1 MADKKSPAS
10 GWPLVKGDFHSGD
23 ANSPV
28 AVITMGSHL
37 DEQGI
42 CDAGAALCG
51 SCKTENLGLE
61 KVIANVIA
69 NPNIRFAL
77 LVGTEVKGHLSGQT
91 LVALHKGGVKE
102 GRVVGAEGA
111 IPFIENLND
120 AHIKRFQEQ
129 VEIVNIMESEDL
141 GAIKAKI
148 NELKGRDPGA
158 FGAEAIVVEV
168 KEAAGGA
175 EETTGEAQ
183 PISGEMAIITARM
196 KVIEKMVVDIG
207 YRNKFAAGV
216 YAGKIEGLMIGLIVS
231 FALIGITYV
240 EVNKMAEDAKST
252 GPVRMV
258 AIDNMV
264 ENIRYKSQI
273 LARTNKIDS
282 AVTAT
287 GLVGF
292 IAGLLLALILIV
304 VPALLMG

>member
-91 LVALHKGGVKE
+91 LSALHKGGIKE

-120 AHIKRFQEQ
+120 AAIKRFQEQ

-141 GAIKAKI
+141 NVIKAKI
-148 NELKGRDPGA
+148 NELKGKDPGA
-158 FGAEAIVVEV
+158 FAGDAIVVEV

-175 EETTGEAQ
+175 EEATGEAR
-183 PISGEMAIITARM
+183 PISGEMALITARM
-196 KVIEKMVVDIG
+196 KTIEKMVVDIG

-231 FALIGITYV
+231 FALIG
-240 EVNKMAEDAKST
+240 
-252 GPVRMV
+252 
-258 AIDNMV
+258 
-264 ENIRYKSQI
+264 
-273 LARTNKIDS
+273 
-282 AVTAT
+282 
-287 GLVGF
+287 F
-292 IAGLLLALILIV
+292 
-304 VPALLMG
+304 LMMG

>member
-10 GWPLVKGDFHSGD
+10 GWPLVKGDSHSGD

-120 AHIKRFQEQ
+120 AAIKRFQEQ

-148 NELKGRDPGA
+148 NELKAKDPGA
-158 FGAEAIVVEV
+158 FAADAIVVEV
-168 KEAAGGA
+168 KEAAGGG
-175 EETTGEAQ
+175 EEAAGEAR
-183 PISGEMAIITARM
+183 PLSGEMALITARM

-207 YRNKFAAGV
+207 YRDKFAAGV
-216 YAGKIEGLMIGLIVS
+216 YAGKIEGLMIGLIIS
-231 FALIGITYV
+231 FAL
-240 EVNKMAEDAKST
+240 
-252 GPVRMV
+252 
-258 AIDNMV
+258 
-264 ENIRYKSQI
+264 
-273 LARTNKIDS
+273 
-282 AVTAT
+282 
-287 GLVGF
+287 VGF
-292 IAGLLLALILIV
+292 
-304 VPALLMG
+304 LMMG

>member
-10 GWPLVKGDFHSGD
+10 GWPLIKGDFHSGD

-77 LVGTEVKGHLSGQT
+77 LVGTEVKGHLSAQT
-91 LVALHKGGVKE
+91 LVALHKNGVKE

-120 AHIKRFQEQ
+120 SHIKRFQEQ
-129 VEIVNIMESEDL
+129 VEIVNIMETEDV
-141 GAIKAKI
+141 GAVKAKI
-148 NELKGRDPGA
+148 NELKAKDPGA
-158 FGAEAIVVEV
+158 FAADAMVVEV

-175 EETTGEAQ
+175 EEAGGEVR
-183 PISGEMAIITARM
+183 PLSGEMALITARM
-196 KVIEKMVVDIG
+196 KVIEKMVTDIG
-207 YRNKFAAGV
+207 YRDKFAAGV
-216 YAGKIEGLMIGLIVS
+216 YAGKIEGLMIGLIIS
-231 FALIGITYV
+231 FAL
-240 EVNKMAEDAKST
+240 
-252 GPVRMV
+252 
-258 AIDNMV
+258 
-264 ENIRYKSQI
+264 
-273 LARTNKIDS
+273 
-282 AVTAT
+282 
-287 GLVGF
+287 VGF
-292 IAGLLLALILIV
+292 
-304 VPALLMG
+304 LMLG